1 MEDKALAV
9 AKRCQNGLMPG
20 YRVGKIQTIRE
31 TRNPKAD
38 KQRAKGKETAEKLGM
53 SYTDFVEMRNQRAI
67 KAMRGEISVDEL
79 ERLNRNEEFGIGQ
92 QK

>member
-1 MEDKALAV
+1 
-9 AKRCQNGLMPG
+9 MPG

-53 SYTDFVEMRNQRAI
+53 SHKDFVEMRNQRAI
-67 KAMRGEISVDEL
+67 RAMRGEISVEEL